1 MVSPIVSSREPHR
14 DILGGNFPTNVRDEG
29 SVHMTSTHDDIYPI
43 YNRSYTR
50 DMKKK
55 EERKGKEKNA
65 SAWGEGGETG
75 L

>member
-1 MVSPIVSSREPHR
+1 
-14 DILGGNFPTNVRDEG
+14 
-29 SVHMTSTHDDIYPI
+29 MTSTHDDIYPI

-50 DMKKK
+50 DIKK

-65 SAWGEGGETG
+65 SAWGEGGETE